1 MFNGLVSHQEPSKH
15 LTYRVLFALTLLTV
29 YAMTYHILSIP
40 FQISEKKYMHIKFA
54 ECCPARW
61 TICLLTC
68 KRQNIKR
75 ELGIVIANIFWIF
88 RALYMLSEPSW
99 YTLCLPFCAP
109 TTRFRDNPNSLSDQ
123 ILGQVTNDGQSSKV
137 EATNAQ

>member
-1 MFNGLVSHQEPSKH
+1 
-15 LTYRVLFALTLLTV
+15 
-29 YAMTYHILSIP
+29 
-40 FQISEKKYMHIKFA
+40 MHIKFA

-68 KRQNIKR
+68 KRQNTKR

-99 YTLCLPFCAP
+99 YTLCLPFVLQQHDLETIPILYQIRSWARSRMTVKAP
-109 TTRFRDNPNSLSDQ
+109 RSKPQMLSKRLSSVSAMACPMEVSPH
-123 ILGQVTNDGQSSKV
+123 ITNLELAPDFC
-137 EATNAQ
+137 